1 MKDHRSYFEKA
12 NFQSELPNR
21 LLVGV
26 IGLFLVF
33 LELGLANVPV
43 FYAASPMLSLI
54 FIYYMLIFHDNLL
67 PVVSIFLVG
76 IVADLLF
83 SDVIGG
89 RATIFMLLSYF
100 VRARLIR
107 LQQYE
112 FGQLWIDFAF
122 ICFSVV
128 LFQFVF
134 FSIIN
139 LAIPSLN
146 LIFFQVGLTLI
157 LFPIGFVMIYSI
169 HRLLQKLKLVA

>member
-1 MKDHRSYFEKA
+1 
-12 NFQSELPNR
+12 
-21 LLVGV
+21 
-26 IGLFLVF
+26 
-33 LELGLANVPV
+33 
-43 FYAASPMLSLI
+43 
-54 FIYYMLIFHDNLL
+54 
-67 PVVSIFLVG
+67 
-76 IVADLLF
+76 
-83 SDVIGG
+83 
-89 RATIFMLLSYF
+89 MLLSYF